1 MIQDEEQ
8 QEDIFKD
15 EIPDTDKTAL
25 LEISKWT
32 RLISVIGFAIGS
44 FIVIIMLFSGAQI
57 LQTMATSI
65 PSVKGMYPALVAG
78 FFVVFFIAAV
88 VLYYLYKASQLLLQ
102 GIQQQNSTL
111 LSQAFIY
118 LKNFFIAVIAFTG
131 LQLIINISNLI

>member
-1 MIQDEEQ
+1 MIQEEEPQDAIFSDEMQ
-8 QEDIFKD
+8 DA
-15 EIPDTDKTAL
+15 DKKAL

-44 FIVIIMLFSGAQI
+44 FIVIVMLFSGAQI
-57 LQTMATSI
+57 LQTLATSM
-65 PSVKGMYPALVAG
+65 PAMKGMYPALVAG
-78 FFVVFFIAAV
+78 FFIVFFIAAI

-102 GIQQQNSTL
+102 GIQQQNEPM

-131 LQLIINISNLI
+131 LQLIINLSNLF

>member
-8 QEDIFKD
+8 QEEIFNN
-15 EIPDTDKTAL
+15 IPDTDKTAL

-65 PSVKGMYPALVAG
+65 PSMKGMYPALVVG
-78 FFVVFFIAAV
+78 FFVVFFIAAM

-102 GIQQQNSTL
+102 GIQQQNNTL

>member
-8 QEDIFKD
+8 QEDIFNNN
-15 EIPDTDKTAL
+15 IPDTDKTAL

-65 PSVKGMYPALVAG
+65 PSMKGMYPVLVAG
-78 FFVVFFIAAV
+78 FFVVFFIAAM

-102 GIQQQNSTL
+102 GIQQQNNTL

-131 LQLIINISNLI
+131 LQLIINISNFL

>member
-8 QEDIFKD
+8 QEEIFNN
-15 EIPDTDKTAL
+15 IPDTDKTAL

-65 PSVKGMYPALVAG
+65 PSMKGMYPALVVG
-78 FFVVFFIAAV
+78 FFVVFFMIA
-88 VLYYLYKASQLLLQ
+88 
-102 GIQQQNSTL
+102 
-111 LSQAFIY
+111 
-118 LKNFFIAVIAFTG
+118 
-131 LQLIINISNLI
+131 IINIFQLFFQ